1 MDNKITKTRLSNFF
15 AYEWILMIVILV
27 VIIFINQFVYGFFTA
42 ESTIGQSFKYLYDAD
57 VSSTSDQDFASFII
71 EEMPFSYDVIEF
83 GGEPLTDERDVLA
96 MRIAIQDGD
105 IFITSGKRDSDGVS
119 LLEQRIDNQGM
130 RLYNFNKLLFDA
142 KTYLK
147 GFLKDEY
154 LTESEESKDLLVKDS
169 NNLDEQKIHAH
180 FLARKKKDN
189 LYRKE
194 EQKNK
199 GKALEV
205 GRINQLVKEVNDF
218 EYLLEEKPEI
228 FYRYTRYSH
237 SLKFA
242 NEDKKAHYQML
253 VDREI
258 ADEKK
263 CGENAPFGILAE
275 KLTGG
280 KEDPSKYFKLK
291 GQEVEGEEETIYTAK
306 DVVITAFDFLEYQS
320 DLQFE
325 TISFM
330 NAIVR
335 NCSNFLDGR

>member
-1 MDNKITKTRLSNFF
+1 
-15 AYEWILMIVILV
+15 MIVFLV

-42 ESTIGQSFKYLYDAD
+42 EPTVGQSFKYLYDAD
-57 VSSTSDQDFASFII
+57 VSSVSDQDFASFII

-83 GGEPLTDERDVLA
+83 GSEPLTDERDVLG

-105 IFITSGKRDSDGVS
+105 IFITSGKRDSEGVS
-119 LLEQRIDNQGM
+119 LLEQRIDNQGVC
-130 RLYNFNKLLFDA
+130 LYNFNKLLYDA
-142 KTYLK
+142 KAYLK
-147 GFLKDEY
+147 GFLKEEY
-154 LTESEESKDLLVKDS
+154 ASYSESDKDQLVKDS
-169 NNLDEQKIHAH
+169 NNLDEQKIHAR
-180 FLARKKKDN
+180 FLSRMKKDN
-189 LYRKE
+189 RYRTE
-194 EQKNK
+194 EQKSE
-199 GKALEV
+199 GKVLEV

-218 EYLLEEKPEI
+218 EYLLEEKPDI
-228 FYRYTRYSH
+228 FYRYTRYSQ

-242 NEDKKAHYQML
+242 NEDKKEHYQML
-253 VDREI
+253 VDREK
-258 ADEKK
+258 ADEKT

-291 GQEVEGEEETIYTAK
+291 GQEVEGEEETVYTAK
-306 DVVITAFDFLEYQS
+306 DVVITAFDFLEYQI

-335 NCSNFLDGR
+335 ECSNFLDGR

>member
-1 MDNKITKTRLSNFF
+1 
-15 AYEWILMIVILV
+15 MIVVLV

-42 ESTIGQSFKYLYDAD
+42 EPTIGQSFKYLYDAD

-147 GFLKDEY
+147 GFLKDEF

-169 NNLDEQKIHAH
+169 KNLDEQKIHAH

-189 LYRKE
+189 FYRKE
-194 EQKNK
+194 EKKNE
-199 GKALEV
+199 GKVLEV

-237 SLKFA
+237 SLKFVA
-242 NEDKKAHYQML
+242 EDKKAHYQTL

-291 GQEVEGEEETIYTAK
+291 GQEKEGEEETIYTAK

-330 NAIVR
+330 NSIVR
-335 NCSNFLDGR
+335 KCSNFLDGR